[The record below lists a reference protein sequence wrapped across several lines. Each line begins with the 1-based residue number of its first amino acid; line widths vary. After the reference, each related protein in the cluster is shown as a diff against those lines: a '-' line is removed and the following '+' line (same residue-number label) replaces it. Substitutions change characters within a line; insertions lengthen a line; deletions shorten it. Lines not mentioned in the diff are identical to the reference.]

1 MIFIKPFYLK
11 FVNKARGEK
20 MEERNDAIKA
30 LLDKLEEDGELSVEQ
45 AKHLYHEI
53 SEILKQVNKKGEKV
67 YKNKL

>member
-1 MIFIKPFYLK
+1 
-11 FVNKARGEK
+11 

-45 AKHLYHEI
+45 AKHLYQEI